1 MNLVK
6 NKFVLIFLFFLF
18 NNCSFDNKTNLWTK
32 EKLNIENKNIKEI
45 LKDQKSF
52 IREINPDLKINILSN
67 SLNQDFLNNLS
78 NNNGRLI
85 YDGNLK
91 SLSKF
96 KFSAIKNFKKVE
108 SEIIVGND
116 YIIFFDNKG
125 SLLKFKNNSKLD
137 WKRNYYT
144 KSEKKLSPLLSM
156 SLKNNTLIVA
166 DNLAKYYAIDIN
178 SGDLIWEKR
187 NSSPFNSQIKILGNK
202 FYIVDY
208 QNVLRSFLLET
219 GEEIWSVKTE
229 SSFIKSQKKL
239 SIAISDDRIFFNN
252 YIGDIGSVDIN
263 NGELIWQ
270 TPTQKSSIYEGLF
283 FLETS
288 DIVLNNNQIF
298 LSNNRNEFFSINQK
312 NGFVNW
318 KKDIN
323 STLRPSIVDNLIF
336 TVTLDGFLVILEKE
350 TGKIIRSTFV
360 FDQIKENK
368 RKNMKP
374 TGFIIGKKNIYLS
387 TDNGQLIIINIMSG
401 KSTSIIKI
409 AGGKISRPYVFSND
423 LYILKSNSIIKFN

>member
-1 MNLVK
+1 
-6 NKFVLIFLFFLF
+6 
-18 NNCSFDNKTNLWTK
+18 
-32 EKLNIENKNIKEI
+32 
-45 LKDQKSF
+45 
-52 IREINPDLKINILSN
+52 
-67 SLNQDFLNNLS
+67 
-78 NNNGRLI
+78 
-85 YDGNLK
+85 
-91 SLSKF
+91 
-96 KFSAIKNFKKVE
+96 
-108 SEIIVGND
+108 
-116 YIIFFDNKG
+116 
-125 SLLKFKNNSKLD
+125 
-137 WKRNYYT
+137 
-144 KSEKKLSPLLSM
+144 M